1 MSENLEGQIK
11 GINLT
16 NFLQMV
22 QMEKPTCTLIVKDG
36 KKQGSLFIK
45 DGEIIDADSAS
56 GHKHLDAAFE
66 ILSWD
71 DPSIELKKTLG
82 SEEKHINMPLMNL
95 LMEAARF
102 KDEMD
107 SGAEEPEDEDA
118 EISVDPDDIDVED
131 EDEELDLFPD
141 KDGSYDDLDS
151 ISLEMEASDNLDTE
165 YDGIPDEMLHK
176 ESSLSETD
184 TQDQD
189 SLENYDLG
197 SEIDKQASV
206 QDFTDRVALKKEKT
220 DKPGKTTFEPTQKKK
235 KHPSIEDYIEKKKPW
250 KKRALLI
257 TAGIVILSS
266 LFTGGYFFLKHRH
279 ISSEY
284 ADLTNNLKKMDYEE
298 QKINLLKRFI
308 KKYPDTKYSE
318 KAESRIDKIKNRNQE
333 ESYNLLMEK
342 IKDLEVNRKYRE
354 KALKHY
360 NNFLDKFP
368 KGKYADKVKEKIRQ
382 LPEVMS
388 EYEFSKIEDIPDGQ
402 YYRKLKAI
410 NDFKEN
416 YPGKYS
422 EKIKQIL
429 NETGTYYLQELRSEL
444 DQCTTLEKYN
454 ECIRKAENFKKLF
467 PSHPDE
473 YKAQRII
480 QKLEDDY
487 WAEALINSAKKK
499 HDSYE
504 EEKKFLQ
511 NYISEHNR
519 YSLTIAAQKR
529 IREIDEILKEKD
541 NFKNIM
547 EYADK
552 ESYSLTN
559 RINRLRAYRHSDIPE
574 EYKSQAEK
582 KLNELI
588 SLSSADKP
596 SSEVKRPEKTDNT
609 EDKQP
614 DINQMLT
621 SAAGKA
627 DNIKKQIS
635 GSDRFK
641 ASGGFSFTDD
651 YTGKTWMLI
660 DSDDFTNKNCHSY
673 QEAKKLAEEIK
684 ADGYSD
690 WRLPTEQELL
700 TLFKNKPF
708 FPVEKN
714 RWYWSSTVFEKGFN
728 TYSAAVSDSHGSKRE
743 ELNKNINSG
752 CGLFKLIRGE

>member
-45 DGEIIDADSAS
+45 DGEVIDADSAS

-71 DPSIELKKTLG
+71 EPSIELKKTLG

-107 SGAEEPEDEDA
+107 LGAEEDEDD
-118 EISVDPDDIDVED
+118 EISVDPGDIEV

-141 KDGSYDDLDS
+141 EEGSYDDLDS
-151 ISLEMEASDNLDTE
+151 ISLEMETSESVDTD

-176 ESSLSETD
+176 ESSFSETD
-184 TQDQD
+184 TQNQD
-189 SLENYDLG
+189 RLENYDLG

-206 QDFTDRVALKKEKT
+206 QDFTDKIVLKKEKT
-220 DKPGKTTFEPTQKKK
+220 GKPGKTTFEPPQKV

-257 TAGIVILSS
+257 FSGILILSG
-266 LFTGGYFFLKHRH
+266 LLTGGYFFLKHSH

-284 ADLTNNLKKMDYEE
+284 SDLTDNLKKMDYEE

-308 KKYPDTKYSE
+308 KKYPESTFSE
-318 KAESRIDKIKNRNQE
+318 KAESRLNKILNRNQE
-333 ESYNLLMEK
+333 ESYNLMMEK
-342 IKDLEVNRKYRE
+342 IKDLNVNEGYKE
-354 KALKHY
+354 KALKYY
-360 NNFLDKFP
+360 NNFLSKFP
-368 KGKYADKVKEKIRQ
+368 KGEYAEKVKEKIRQ
-382 LPEVMS
+382 LPEIMM
-388 EYEFSKIEDIPDGQ
+388 EYEFSKIEDIPDDQ
-402 YYRKLKAI
+402 YYRKLKEI

-416 YPGKYS
+416 HTNQYT

-429 NETGTYYLQELRSEL
+429 NDTGSYYLEELRAEL
-444 DQCTTLEKYN
+444 DRCNTLEKYN
-454 ECIRKAENFKKLF
+454 ECMRKAENFNKLF
-467 PSHPDE
+467 PSHPE
-473 YKAQRII
+473 KYKVQRII

-487 WAEALINSAKKK
+487 WAGALINSAKTNN
-499 HDSYE
+499 DSHE
-504 EEKKFLQ
+504 EEKMFLQ
-511 NYISEHNR
+511 NYISQHNR

-529 IREIDEILKEKD
+529 IREIDEILKEKE

-547 EYADK
+547 EYADNK
-552 ESYSLTN
+552 TYSLAN
-559 RINRLRAYRHSDIPE
+559 RINRLRAYRHSDIPQK
-574 EYKSQAEK
+574 YKSQTDK

-588 SLSSADKP
+588 SLSRQDKP
-596 SSEVKRPEKTDNT
+596 SSAVKRPEKTDK
-609 EDKQP
+609 EIKPP
-614 DINQMLT
+614 DINQMLN
-621 SAAGKA
+621 SSRGKA
-627 DNIKKQIS
+627 EKIKIQIS
-635 GSDRFK
+635 GSDRFN
-641 ASGGFSFTDD
+641 ASGSFSFIDTF
-651 YTGKTWMLI
+651 TGKTWMLI
-660 DSDDFTNKNCHSY
+660 DSNDITNQNCHSY
-673 QEAKKLAEEIK
+673 QDAKKLAEEIN
-684 ADGYSD
+684 ADGYTD

-714 RWYWSSTVFEKGFN
+714 RWYWSSNVFEKGFN
-728 TYSAAVSDSHGSKRE
+728 TYSAVVTDSHSQRRE
-743 ELNKNINSG
+743 NINKNIISE
-752 CGLFKLIRGE
+752 CGIFKLIRGN